1 MDSIST
7 LNQVMLLLRQQ
18 LAEKSQR
25 QERVPVRRETPGPSA
40 RFATQQDEVGQ
51 TKINIRAQINT
62 LRLAGVTDERQ
73 LFRVAIEG
81 MLLREFGDEVGNDP
95 AFQQMGDWVCACLE
109 EKPETRSALR
119 HLLEGMASS

>member
-25 QERVPVRRETPGPSA
+25 QERVPLRRETSPPPS
-40 RFATQQDEVGQ
+40 RSATQQDDAGHAKK
-51 TKINIRAQINT
+51 TIRAQIDT

-95 AFQQMGDWVCACLE
+95 AFQQMGDWVCTCLE

-119 HLLEGMASS
+119 RLLEGMASS